1 MDRITGE
8 ALFLGLGLLIPIL
21 SFVYALRGVIK
32 REITVRTQR
41 YQGVLAVLW
50 GSLLMCVAAFVL
62 LSTVLLLLE
71 LARIAS
77 VP

>member
-1 MDRITGE
+1 
-8 ALFLGLGLLIPIL
+8 
-21 SFVYALRGVIK
+21 VIK

-41 YQGVLAVLW
+41 YQGVLAVFW
-50 GSLLMCVAAFVL
+50 GSLLMCVAAVVL
-62 LSTVLLLLE
+62 FSTVLRLFE

>member
-8 ALFLGLGLLIPIL
+8 ALFLGLGLLVSIL
-21 SFVYALRGVIK
+21 SFIYALRGVMK
-32 REITVRTQR
+32 REIMVRTQR
-41 YQGVLAVLW
+41 CQGVLAVFW
-50 GSLLMCVAAFVL
+50 GSLLMCVAAVVL
-62 LSTVLLLLE
+62 FSTVLRLFE

>member
-1 MDRITGE
+1 MDRTTGE
-8 ALFLGLGLLIPIL
+8 ALFLGLGLLVSIL
-21 SFVYALRGVIK
+21 SFIYALRGVIK

-41 YQGVLAVLW
+41 YQGVLAVFW
-50 GSLLMCVAAFVL
+50 GSLLMCVAAVVL
-62 LSTVLLLLE
+62 FSTVLRLFE

>member
-1 MDRITGE
+1 MDRTTGE
-8 ALFLGLGLLIPIL
+8 ALFLGLGLLVSIL
-21 SFVYALRGVIK
+21 SFIYALRGMIK

-41 YQGVLAVLW
+41 YQGVLAVFW
-50 GSLLMCVAAFVL
+50 GSLLMCVAAVVL
-62 LSTVLLLLE
+62 FSTVLRLFE